1 MSASPMPL
9 PTPMSRR
16 VPVDRAGLPMTASLV
31 RRLDEVRRSMGGFW
45 QAALLASALMMG
57 AAPAVSEA
65 AAPVVERTLPA
76 GQERGEKTSRGGVMR
91 VSAKASMA
99 RASNKASVADRTS
112 SVGRKTR
119 AASRAST
126 GRDTARKRGAT
137 TATAAS
143 RSRSTGAQRLSR
155 GSTRSRDARKA
166 VSLSSGVPLNR
177 AQRGVAQHISR
188 KFRVREEAVEKYVS
202 YAYQSGRVY
211 NLDPHLILAVM
222 ATESSFNPRA
232 ESRVGAQGLMQV
244 HTRVHKKRFKPYGS
258 TNMVWQ
264 PKVNI
269 LVGSSILSDYMKRY
283 GGSERRA
290 LKAYVGAANHKHD
303 GGYGKKVL
311 RRRDEFLSV
320 TAAARRSTS
329 QAAASQTRGSV
340 DL

>member
-9 PTPMSRR
+9 STPVRACASAGRR
-16 VPVDRAGLPMTASLV
+16 GQLAAARLA
-31 RRLDEVRRSMGGFW
+31 RRLDGVCRSTGKLW
-45 QAALLASALMMG
+45 QAALMASALMMG
-57 AAPAVSEA
+57 VVPVVVDA
-65 AAPVVERTLPA
+65 AAPVVERTGPVARPQASKAAAGGVTRVSTRPSMAPA
-76 GQERGEKTSRGGVMR
+76 LNKTS
-91 VSAKASMA
+91 VSGK
-99 RASNKASVADRTS
+99 VAAH
-112 SVGRKTR
+112 RKTR
-119 AASRAST
+119 TKAASRASA
-126 GRDTARKRGAT
+126 GRETARKRGS
-137 TATAAS
+137 ATAGKAT
-143 RSRSTGAQRLSR
+143 R
-155 GSTRSRDARKA
+155 STRSQRLARSSTRPAGKAAA
-166 VSLSSGVPLNR
+166 VSSSVALNR

-188 KFRVREEAVEKYVS
+188 KFRVREAAVEKYVS

-258 TNMVWQ
+258 TSLVWQ

-303 GGYGKKVL
+303 GGYGSKVL

-329 QAAASQTRGSV
+329 QAAASQARDSV

>member
-9 PTPMSRR
+9 STP
-16 VPVDRAGLPMTASLV
+16 VRACASAGSSLPAACRLARSL
-31 RRLDEVRRSMGGFW
+31 DGVRRSTGRLW
-45 QAALLASALMMG
+45 QAALVVSALMMG
-57 AAPAVSEA
+57 AVPVLVDA
-65 AAPVVERTLPA
+65 AAPVVERTRPA
-76 GQERGEKTSRGGVMR
+76 ARPQAGKAAAGGVTR
-91 VSAKASMA
+91 VSTRASMA
-99 RASNKASVADRTS
+99 PALNKASVSGKVAASRKSKVS
-112 SVGRKTR
+112 SR
-119 AASRAST
+119 AAS
-126 GRDTARKRGAT
+126 GQEVARKRGGAS
-137 TATAAS
+137 ATAGKTV
-143 RSRSTGAQRLSR
+143 RGARNQRLARNPGR
-155 GSTRSRDARKA
+155 GAAAARKTA
-166 VSLSSGVPLNR
+166 AAASSGVALNR

-188 KFRVREEAVEKYVS
+188 KFRVHESAVEKYVS

-258 TNMVWQ
+258 TSLVWQ

-303 GGYGKKVL
+303 GGYGSKVL

-320 TAAARRSTS
+320 TVAARRGTS
-329 QAAASQTRGSV
+329 QAAASQARGSI